1 MVEHQLFWMIILWM
15 SCIIILE
22 DSRYL
27 PRNTEVILDII
38 MDETEDFFEDEK
50 TKEEVIAIIQSRVQ
64 LYLDEIK

>member
-1 MVEHQLFWMIILWM
+1 MDELY
-15 SCIIILE
+15 IILE

-64 LYLDEIK
+64 LYLDENK

>member
-1 MVEHQLFWMIILWM
+1 MVEQQLCWMIILWM